1 MDVQAEDQEVAP
13 LVEAEVEV
21 ADQVAVVEDQ
31 GEVAVVALQAAAPRG
46 LVQQEAVVEGTT
58 GA

>member
-31 GEVAVVALQAAAPRG
+31 GEVAVVALQEAA
-46 LVQQEAVVEGTT
+46 L
-58 GA
+58 